1 MPDIVPRCRVNVPF
15 TKEQIKA
22 TFRGCDRDRDGRLSK
37 EELNAGFQR
46 LDSHL
51 PCWRAWWALH
61 RADANGDGYIGEG
74 ELDDLVKY
82 AFKQGYEVK

>member
-46 LDSHL
+46 LGSHL